1 MVTRVG
7 ARPAVAASSSHPHVW
22 ERFQVDHDAGVFNA
36 RKRPQPGA
44 CPVDNSP
51 AHGSSKRIKRSPT
64 DNLGKNPA
72 EPHRDHLAAI
82 RLTKC
87 ALEELDRRNTQVNKA
102 SLTPQ
107 EVPGRITSHGAS
119 RLTSSHDAYLPAAE
133 FVASSRRSILEEL
146 RQFARLGG
154 PDLSDIRGSHIPIPR
169 LRSELSMSQ
178 PKPIPGG
185 RERPSDPLP
194 GKEVDEEEEEEV
206 DVEELDD
213 EDLDSEE
220 LDELEM
226 MQRTT
231 IIMLMAALVILYDL

>member
-7 ARPAVAASSSHPHVW
+7 ARPAVAASSSPPHVW
-22 ERFQVDHDAGVFNA
+22 ERSQVDYDAGVFNT
-36 RKRPQPGA
+36 RKRPQPDD

-51 AHGSSKRIKRSPT
+51 AHRSSKRIKRRPIVSVGTNPT
-64 DNLGKNPA
+64 
-72 EPHRDHLAAI
+72 EPHQDHLAAI
-82 RLTKC
+82 RLTRC
-87 ALEELDRRNTQVNKA
+87 ALEELDRRNTQANKA
-102 SLTPQ
+102 SSTPQ

-119 RLTSSHDAYLPAAE
+119 RLTSSHDAYLPAAD
-133 FVASSRRSILEEL
+133 FVANSRRSILEEL

-154 PDLSDIRGSHIPIPR
+154 SDLSDIRGSHIPIPR
-169 LRSELSMSQ
+169 LRPELSMSQ
-178 PKPIPGG
+178 PKPIPAG
-185 RERPSDPLP
+185 RERPSDPLQ
-194 GKEVDEEEEEEV
+194 GNEVDDEGEEEV

-231 IIMLMAALVILYDL
+231 IIVLMAALVILYDL